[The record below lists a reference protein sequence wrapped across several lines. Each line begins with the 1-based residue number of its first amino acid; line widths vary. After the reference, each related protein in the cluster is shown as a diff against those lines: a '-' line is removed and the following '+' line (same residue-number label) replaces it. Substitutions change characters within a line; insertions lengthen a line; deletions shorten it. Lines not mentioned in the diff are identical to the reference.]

1 MSPWLV
7 RINAVLVCLCLAIG
21 LTSLANG
28 EWGNGAAFTVLAAVL
43 GVDLLRRRRGSAA
56 AAEWTPER
64 VRGVVGSEPDD
75 VRAVRALRG
84 ADPRLGLADA
94 VGLVRAARAAAR

>member
-1 MSPWLV
+1 MSSWLV

-21 LTSLANG
+21 LTSLANA
-28 EWGNGAAFTVLAAVL
+28 EWGNGIAFTALAAVL
-43 GVDLLRRRRGSAA
+43 GVDLLRRRRGSTA

-64 VRGVVGSEPDD
+64 VRTVVGRDGDE
-75 VRAVRALRG
+75 VRAVRALRS

-94 VGLVRAARAAAR
+94 VRLVRSVRTTAK